1 MHCALNEFRELNQMS
16 KIGKRP
22 IKLVQ
27 DVKVVFN
34 NRVLEVK
41 GPKGELELQTHP
53 DVDLVIDNETLSVI
67 PSNEGITKTALI
79 GTTWKLISN
88 MIHGVSQGFQK
99 QLNLVGVGFR
109 ATLNQKELVL
119 NLGYSHPIKYSLPD
133 GISASV
139 NANTKITLESSDKQ
153 LLGQVSAE
161 IQKFR
166 PPEPYKGKGVLFEG
180 QKLKRKAGKSGKI

>member
-1 MHCALNEFRELNQMS
+1 MS

-22 IKLVQ
+22 IKIVQ
-27 DVKVVFN
+27 DVKVAFN

-67 PSNEGITKTALI
+67 PSDAGSTKTAMI
-79 GTTWKLISN
+79 GTTWKHISN

-119 NLGYSHPIKYSLPD
+119 NLGYSHPIKYLLPD

>member
-1 MHCALNEFRELNQMS
+1 MS

-27 DVKVVFN
+27 DVKVAFN
-34 NRVLEVK
+34 NRILEVK

-53 DVDLVIDNETLSVI
+53 DVDLVFDNEKLSVI
-67 PSNEGITKTALI
+67 PSNEGSTKTAMI

-119 NLGYSHPIKYSLPD
+119 SLGYSHPIKYLLPD

-166 PPEPYKGKGVLFEG
+166 PPEPYKGKGVVFEG

>member
-1 MHCALNEFRELNQMS
+1 MS
-16 KIGKRP
+16 RIGKRP
-22 IKLVQ
+22 IKIVQ
-27 DVKVVFN
+27 DVEVKFN

-41 GPKGELELQTHP
+41 GPKGELELQTHS
-53 DVDLVIDNETLSVI
+53 DIDLVIENNTLSVI
-67 PSNEGITKTALI
+67 PSNEKITKTALI
-79 GTTWKLISN
+79 GTTWKLINN

-109 ATLNQKELVL
+109 AALNKNELVL
-119 NLGYSHPIKYSLPD
+119 NLGYSHPIKFSLPD

-139 NANTKITLESSDKQ
+139 DANTKITLESSDKQ

-180 QKLKRKAGKSGKI
+180 QKLKRKAGKSGKV

>member
-1 MHCALNEFRELNQMS
+1 MS

-27 DVKVVFN
+27 DVKVAFN

-53 DVDLVIDNETLSVI
+53 DVDLLIDNETLSVI
-67 PSNEGITKTALI
+67 HSNKGNTKTALI
-79 GTTWKLISN
+79 GTTWKLINN

-99 QLNLVGVGFR
+99 QLNLVGVGYR

>member
-1 MHCALNEFRELNQMS
+1 MS
-16 KIGKRP
+16 RIGKKP
-22 IKLVQ
+22 ISLVS
-27 DVKVVFN
+27 DVKVFFKD
-34 NRVLEVK
+34 RVLEVK
-41 GPKGELELQTHP
+41 GPRGNLEFETHP
-53 DVDLVIDNETLSVI
+53 DIDLVIDNETLSVI
-67 PSNEGITKTALI
+67 HSDKNTTTTALI
-79 GTTWKLISN
+79 GTTWKLINN
-88 MIHGVSQGFQK
+88 MIQGVSQGFQK
-99 QLNLVGVGFR
+99 QLNLVGVGYR

>member
-1 MHCALNEFRELNQMS
+1 MS

-27 DVKVVFN
+27 DVKVSFN

-41 GPKGELELQTHP
+41 GPKGELELQTHQ

-67 PSNEGITKTALI
+67 HSNKSNTKTALI
-79 GTTWKLISN
+79 GTTWKLINN
-88 MIHGVSQGFQK
+88 MIHGVSQGFKK
-99 QLNLVGVGFR
+99 QLNLVGVGYR

>member
-1 MHCALNEFRELNQMS
+1 MS

-27 DVKVVFN
+27 DVKVAFN
-34 NRVLEVK
+34 NRVLEMK

-67 PSNEGITKTALI
+67 PSNEGSTKTAQI

>member
-1 MHCALNEFRELNQMS
+1 MS

-27 DVKVVFN
+27 DVKVAFN

-67 PSNEGITKTALI
+67 LSNESSTKTALI
-79 GTTWKLISN
+79 GTTWKHINN
-88 MIHGVSQGFQK
+88 MIYGVSQGFQK

-109 ATLNQKELVL
+109 VTLNQKELVL

>member
-1 MHCALNEFRELNQMS
+1 MS
-16 KIGKRP
+16 RIGKRP

-27 DVKVVFN
+27 DVKVAFN
-34 NRVLEVK
+34 NRILEVK

-67 PSNEGITKTALI
+67 ASNENITTTALI
-79 GTTWKLISN
+79 GTTWKHINN

-109 ATLNQKELVL
+109 AALNQKELVL
-119 NLGYSHPIKYSLPD
+119 NLGFSHPIKYSLPD

-139 NANTKITLESSDKQ
+139 DANTKITLESSDKQ